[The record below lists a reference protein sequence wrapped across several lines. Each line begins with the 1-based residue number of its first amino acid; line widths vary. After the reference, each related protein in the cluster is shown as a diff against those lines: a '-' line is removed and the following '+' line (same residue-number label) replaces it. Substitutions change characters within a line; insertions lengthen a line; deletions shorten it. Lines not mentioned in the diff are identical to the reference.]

1 MTFMRILSRDLFPSR
16 YFFSRKGWG
25 LRSPSRPRCASHQIT
40 LSSVL
45 CRNPRK
51 GHTLS
56 EILREMWWTVK
67 HHSNCIIG
75 AFGNVFKCVVDYLKR
90 IQVNIAK
97 EIVQR
102 DLFLGLNYKDS
113 IILPLNSNDDTDRC
127 CKVAYHFL
135 EFKGQASPVVKRIP
149 QLIRTVPQSDHM

>member
-1 MTFMRILSRDLFPSR
+1 
-16 YFFSRKGWG
+16 
-25 LRSPSRPRCASHQIT
+25 
-40 LSSVL
+40 
-45 CRNPRK
+45 
-51 GHTLS
+51 
-56 EILREMWWTVK
+56 MWWTVK

-97 EIVQR
+97 EIVQK

-113 IILPLNSNDDTDRC
+113 IILPLNYLWNSNDDTHRY
-127 CKVAYHFL
+127 CKVAYHFS

-149 QLIRTVPQSDHM
+149 QLIRTVPQLDHM